1 MLLQTFLV
9 LAMVQVLNKPLV
21 ITRFI
26 LFFKKLLLK
35 NHNEL
40 KTSNDNELSLH
51 TARLVSVGKLVRK
64 VLGGGAGEGVGCW
77 ELSHTHGY

>member
-1 MLLQTFLV
+1 
-9 LAMVQVLNKPLV
+9 MVQVLNKPLV

-51 TARLVSVGKLVRK
+51 TARLVSIGNLVRQ
-64 VLGGGAGEGVGCW
+64 VLRGGAGEGVGCW